1 MYFYL
6 AWVIKRYI
14 IVFLQ
19 IITPHVLN
27 LSMNLGL
34 NLICIF
40 LCSEF
45 IVLLLILTLK
55 NAYFESF

>member
-6 AWVIKRYI
+6 VWVIKRYI
-14 IVFLQ
+14 IGFLQ

>member
-6 AWVIKRYI
+6 IWVIKRYI
-14 IVFLQ
+14 IVFLY
-19 IITPHVLN
+19 ITPHVLN
-27 LSMNLGL
+27 LSLNLGL

>member
-6 AWVIKRYI
+6 VWVIKRYI

-19 IITPHVLN
+19 IFTPHVLN

>member
-6 AWVIKRYI
+6 VWVIKRYI

-34 NLICIF
+34 NLICNF

>member
-1 MYFYL
+1 MSNKKVYNCVSVDY
-6 AWVIKRYI
+6 
-14 IVFLQ
+14 
-19 IITPHVLN
+19 THVLN